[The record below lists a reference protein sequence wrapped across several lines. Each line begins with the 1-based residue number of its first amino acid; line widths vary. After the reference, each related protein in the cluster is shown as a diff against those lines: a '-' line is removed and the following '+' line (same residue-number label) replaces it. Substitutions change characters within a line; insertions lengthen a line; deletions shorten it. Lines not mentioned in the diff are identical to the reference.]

1 MPSVELND
9 QEWQQM
15 INILADR
22 PFREVHVL
30 VAKISQQLHGQQLA
44 LQQPNPPTAEE
55 LKRMGGALSADGKET
70 RS

>member
-1 MPSVELND
+1 MPSVELTD

-30 VAKISQQLHGQQLA
+30 VAKIGQQLQG
-44 LQQPNPPTAEE
+44 QQPAPPTAEE
-55 LKRMGGALSADGKET
+55 LKRMGSVRFDGDGKEV